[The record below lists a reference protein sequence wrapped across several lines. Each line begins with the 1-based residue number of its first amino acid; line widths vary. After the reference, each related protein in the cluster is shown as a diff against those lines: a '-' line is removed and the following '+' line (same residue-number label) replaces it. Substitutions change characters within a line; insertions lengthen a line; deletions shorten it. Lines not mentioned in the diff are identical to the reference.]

1 MLQNTKSKCVYNN
14 DYDLRYAITCF
25 NYIHQNPLK
34 AGLVDKIEDWYFSS
48 YRYYAGFRNG
58 TLINRQL
65 AIGKFD
71 IDLNE
76 LIENKI
82 LNEELIGNIW

>member
-1 MLQNTKSKCVYNN
+1 MW
-14 DYDLRYAITCF
+14 
-25 NYIHQNPLK
+25 H
-34 AGLVDKIEDWYFSS
+34 FSS
-48 YRYYAGFRNG
+48 YRDYAGFING

-82 LNEELIGNIW
+82 LNEELIENIW